1 MQHFLDNYPIL
12 YYPEVDSTNIVL
24 KQKLKEQNLT
34 APFAI
39 AAGFQSAGRG
49 QRQNIWQ
56 STANKNVLCSFL
68 VQGLSLNQLPFITN
82 VAVLA
87 IGKTLEAFGISNY
100 QVKWPNDIFVDEKKI
115 AGILIENVIAGTDL
129 KHCVVGIGLN
139 VNQTEGL
146 LDRATSMA
154 SINSNQY
161 PINDVLIY
169 LFQSFYNLLK
179 QEESALLVY
188 INSKLYKKNKIVTF
202 LSEKGITPYTVHT
215 ILKNGNLLVSE
226 SAQFLELQHH
236 MVKWQL

>member
-1 MQHFLDNYPIL
+1 LR
-12 YYPEVDSTNIVL
+12 S
-24 KQKLKEQNLT
+24 
-34 APFAI
+34 
-39 AAGFQSAGRG
+39 
-49 QRQNIWQ
+49 
-56 STANKNVLCSFL
+56 
-68 VQGLSLNQLPFITN
+68 
-82 VAVLA
+82 
-87 IGKTLEAFGISNY
+87 
-100 QVKWPNDIFVDEKKI
+100 
-115 AGILIENVIAGTDL
+115 
-129 KHCVVGIGLN
+129 IGLN

-179 QEESALLVY
+179 QEELALLVY

-236 MVKWQL
+236 LVKWQL

>member
-1 MQHFLDNYPIL
+1 LQHFLDNYPIL

-100 QVKWPNDIFVDEKKI
+100 QVKWPNDIFVGEKKI

-129 KHCVVGIGLN
+129 KHCVV
-139 VNQTEGL
+139 
-146 LDRATSMA
+146 
-154 SINSNQY
+154 
-161 PINDVLIY
+161 
-169 LFQSFYNLLK
+169 
-179 QEESALLVY
+179 
-188 INSKLYKKNKIVTF
+188 
-202 LSEKGITPYTVHT
+202 
-215 ILKNGNLLVSE
+215 
-226 SAQFLELQHH
+226 
-236 MVKWQL
+236 